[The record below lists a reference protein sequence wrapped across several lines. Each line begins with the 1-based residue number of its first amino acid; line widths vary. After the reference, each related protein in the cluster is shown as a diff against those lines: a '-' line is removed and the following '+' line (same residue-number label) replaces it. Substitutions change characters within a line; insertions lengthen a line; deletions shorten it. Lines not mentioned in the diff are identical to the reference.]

1 MTTISGKTFA
11 DMLRAGSGKL
21 AENRQSVNDLNV
33 FPIPDGD
40 TGDNMLMT
48 FDRGATAAACAGERL
63 CDAAK
68 AASDGM
74 LLGARGNSGVILS
87 RIFSGITSEFSMLE
101 YADTDKL
108 MRSMSAGVKSAYSAV
123 SRPVEGTILT
133 VFKDAVAYANSTA
146 KSGEI
151 AEYFDALLDEMRR
164 SLDRTTNLLPAL
176 AEAGV
181 VDSGGAGL
189 LCIFEGM
196 RDALFGN
203 IPERNLNNSNKD
215 FSEGGEANA
224 NNANNANNVDFS
236 LFSSESTLE
245 FGYCTEFLLRLQS
258 SKCDIKSFDLDGM
271 IKYLQSVG
279 DSIVAFVQDS
289 IVKVHVHTKVP
300 GDVLN
305 HCQKYGEFLTLKIE
319 NMTFQNK
326 AAVARGDN
334 AQELLAKKARKKTGI
349 VAVAAGEG
357 LKEMFKSLGADAV
370 VDGGQSMNPSVS
382 DMIDA
387 FKAADAERIFVFP
400 NNKNI
405 ILTAKQASELYDRSK
420 ICVLETRTVG
430 EGYAAMS
437 MMDTDGDT
445 DAIMSELSEIISQVR
460 TLNVSRAER
469 CAKVGGVSVE
479 EGSYIGFTGDE
490 ILSQAECAE
499 DALRRMLETE
509 DLSGYGVM
517 LLLVGEDA
525 ETNTART
532 LCDKLRAQH
541 KKIEIIM
548 IDGGQPIYD
557 YIAVLE

>member
-1 MTTISGKTFA
+1 MTANNTTTISGKIFA
-11 DMLRAGSGKL
+11 DMLRAGSGRL
-21 AENRQSVNDLNV
+21 AEHRQSVNDLNV

-48 FDRGATAAACAGERL
+48 FDRGAAAAEVAGERL

-87 RIFSGITSEFSMLE
+87 RIFSGITSEFSTIE
-101 YADTDKL
+101 SADIDRL
-108 MRSMSAGVKSAYSAV
+108 MRSMSAGVRSAYSAV
-123 SRPVEGTILT
+123 PRPVEGTILT

-151 AEYFDALLDEMRR
+151 AKYFDALLDEMRR
-164 SLDRTTNLLPAL
+164 SLDRTTDLLPAL

-196 RDALFGN
+196 RDALLGKMPDRGFAKG
-203 IPERNLNNSNKD
+203 EVSV
-215 FSEGGEANA
+215 GGAT
-224 NNANNANNVDFS
+224 NVDFS

-258 SKCDIKSFDLDGM
+258 SKCDIKSFDLDGL

-279 DSIVAFVQDS
+279 DSIVAFIQDS

-349 VAVAAGEG
+349 VAVAAGDG
-357 LKEMFKSLGADAV
+357 LKETFRSLGADAV
-370 VDGGQSMNPSVS
+370 VDGGQSMNPSVA

-405 ILTAKQASELYDRSK
+405 IMTAKQASELYGESK

-430 EGYAAMS
+430 EGYAAIS
-437 MMDTDGDT
+437 MMDTEGDT
-445 DAIMSELSEIISQVR
+445 DTIMSELSDVISQVR
-460 TLNVSRAER
+460 TLSVSRAER
-469 CAKVGGVSVE
+469 CATVGGVSVE

-499 DALRRMLETE
+499 DALCQMLEAE
-509 DLSGYGVM
+509 DLSCYGVM

-525 ETNTART
+525 KTNIARA
-532 LCDKLRAQH
+532 LCDRLREKYRKL
-541 KKIEIIM
+541 EIIM

>member
-1 MTTISGKTFA
+1 MTEYNTTTISGKVFA
-11 DMLRAGSGKL
+11 DMLRAGSGRL
-21 AENRQSVNDLNV
+21 AERRQSVNDLNV

-48 FDRGATAAACAGERL
+48 FDRGAAAAEVAGERL

-87 RIFSGITSEFSMLE
+87 RIFSGITSEFSAIE
-101 YADTDKL
+101 SADIDRL
-108 MRSMSAGVKSAYSAV
+108 MRSMSAGVRSAYSAV
-123 SRPVEGTILT
+123 PHPVEGTILT

-151 AEYFDALLDEMRR
+151 AEYFDSLLDEMRR
-164 SLDRTTNLLPAL
+164 SLDRTTDLLPAL

-196 RDALFGN
+196 RDALFGKM
-203 IPERNLNNSNKD
+203 PERA
-215 FSEGGEANA
+215 SEKGELSVGGATC
-224 NNANNANNVDFS
+224 VDFS

-258 SKCDIKSFDLDGM
+258 SKCDIKSFDLDTL

-279 DSIVAFVQDS
+279 DSIVAFVQES

-326 AAVARGDN
+326 AAIARGDN
-334 AQELLAKKARKKTGI
+334 AQQLLAKKARKKTGI

-357 LKEMFKSLGADAV
+357 LKETFRSLGADAV
-370 VDGGQSMNPSVS
+370 VDGGQSMNPSVA

-387 FKAADAERIFVFP
+387 FKSADAERIFVFP

-405 ILTAKQASELYDRSK
+405 IMTAKQASELYDGSK

-437 MMDTDGDT
+437 MMDTEGDT
-445 DAIMSELSEIISQVR
+445 DTIMSELSDVISQVR
-460 TLNVSRAER
+460 TLSVSRAER

-479 EGSYIGFTGDE
+479 EGSYIGFTGDK
-490 ILSQAECAE
+490 ILSQAKCAE
-499 DALRRMLETE
+499 EALCRMLEAE

-525 ETNTART
+525 KTSVART
-532 LCDKLRAQH
+532 LCDRLREKY

-557 YIAVLE
+557 YTAVLE

>member
-1 MTTISGKTFA
+1 MTEYNTTTISGKVFA
-11 DMLRAGSGKL
+11 DMLRAGSGRL
-21 AENRQSVNDLNV
+21 AEHRQSVNDLNV

-48 FDRGATAAACAGERL
+48 FDRGAAAAEVAGERL

-87 RIFSGITSEFSMLE
+87 RIFSGITSEFSTIE
-101 YADTDKL
+101 SADIDRL
-108 MRSMSAGVKSAYSAV
+108 MRSMSAGVRSAYSAV
-123 SRPVEGTILT
+123 PHPVEGTILT

-164 SLDRTTNLLPAL
+164 SLDRTTDLLPAL

-196 RDALFGN
+196 RDALFGKM
-203 IPERNLNNSNKD
+203 PERASEKGE
-215 FSEGGEANA
+215 FSVGGATC
-224 NNANNANNVDFS
+224 VDFS

-258 SKCDIKSFDLDGM
+258 SKCDIKSFDLDTL

-279 DSIVAFVQDS
+279 DSIVAFVQES

-326 AAVARGDN
+326 AAIARGDN
-334 AQELLAKKARKKTGI
+334 AQKLLAKKARKKTGI

-357 LKEMFKSLGADAV
+357 LKETFRSLGADAV
-370 VDGGQSMNPSVS
+370 VDGGQSMNPSVA

-387 FKAADAERIFVFP
+387 FKSADAERIFVFP

-405 ILTAKQASELYDRSK
+405 IMTAKQASELYDGSK

-437 MMDTDGDT
+437 MMDTEGDT
-445 DAIMSELSEIISQVR
+445 DTIMSELSDVISQVR
-460 TLNVSRAER
+460 TLSVSRAER

-479 EGSYIGFTGDE
+479 EGSYIGFTGDK
-490 ILSQAECAE
+490 ILSQAKCAE
-499 DALRRMLETE
+499 EALCRMLEAE

-525 ETNTART
+525 KTSVART
-532 LCDKLRAQH
+532 LCDRLREKY

-557 YIAVLE
+557 YTAVLE